1 MSTLKTLVLFGFL
14 AILAAYVYFYEIQG
28 GEEREKA
35 EEIAEK
41 IIVFEPDNVV
51 KIELRSVFNQFL
63 FERQG
68 DEWRIINPVQTGA
81 DKTTID
87 GMMTALKNMKKV
99 RQFSIKRGEEKDYGL
114 VGRSSLLV
122 FELKNGTR
130 DSVRFGDDTPISG
143 NVFVSKGDTIVY
155 TVASHLKN
163 NLSKSLFDWRNKSIA
178 RVKESEVKELKLNN
192 KQGSVH
198 LIKEGDDWKILSPRE
213 VSADNISVNA
223 LIKKFASGIVKSVIS
238 EEMDN
243 PRTFNLANPHYTIDF
258 YLGEGR
264 AHKQIIM
271 SELVNNTSNV
281 KEDSRPQVMTVDS
294 SFIGDI
300 DKSFFDLRD
309 KKIAAFDK
317 NAVDSVVVSQGDST
331 LYFVKDTSSTW
342 MLTGLQKVHNW
353 KMESF
358 LNTINNLQAENF
370 LLEDVNSTNRYGLD
384 RPERKITCYREG
396 MQMQQLTLSTQK
408 EKKVAFCPSSKVV
421 VEIQISAYDNL
432 EIKTADFLETPA
444 LPAGDNI

>member
-1 MSTLKTLVLFGFL
+1 MSTLKTLALFGIL

-35 EEIAEK
+35 EEVAGK

-63 FERQG
+63 FERRG

-87 GMMTALKNMKKV
+87 GMMTALKNMRKV
-99 RQFSIKRGEEKDYGL
+99 RQFSIKPGEEKDYGL

-130 DSVRFGDDTPISG
+130 DTVRFGDDTPVGG
-143 NVFVSKGDTIVY
+143 NVFVSKEDTIVY

-163 NLSKSLFDWRNKSIA
+163 NVSKSLFEWRNKSIA
-178 RVKESEVKELKLNN
+178 RVKQSEVKELKLNN
-192 KQGSVH
+192 TQGFVH
-198 LIKEGDDWKILSPRE
+198 LTKEGDDWKILSPRE
-213 VSADNISVNA
+213 VSADNIPVNA
-223 LIKKFASGIVKSVIS
+223 LIKKFENGIVKSVIS
-238 EEMDN
+238 ENMDN
-243 PRTFNLANPHYTIDF
+243 PRTFNLENPRYTIDF

-271 SELVNNTSNV
+271 SGLVNNTSNV

-317 NAVDSVVVSQGDST
+317 NVVDSVVVSQGDST

-342 MLTGLQKVHNW
+342 MLTGLQKVKNW
-353 KMESF
+353 KMDSF
-358 LNTINNLQAENF
+358 LNTINNLQAEKF
-370 LLEDVNSTNRYGLD
+370 LLEVVKSTTRYGLN

-396 MQMQQLTLSTQK
+396 MQMQQLTLSTQN
-408 EKKVAFCPSSKVV
+408 EKKVVFCPSSKVV
-421 VEIQISAYDNL
+421 VEIQTSAYDNL
-432 EIKTADFLETPA
+432 EVKTADFLETPA
-444 LPAGDNI
+444 LPAGDNL